1 MSHDSSP
8 DHSQLMNGL
17 QGQELTASLTVN
29 DIHKSLAWY
38 CDVLGFQV
46 SQRHEREGRLV
57 AVSLQAGQVRILLG
71 QDDGAKGWDRVKGVG
86 FSLQITIEQDIDL
99 LAQRAVEHNATLE
112 LEPSD
117 TPWGARIFRLKDPDG
132 FRFTISSLRAGVA
145 QRPRA

>member
-99 LAQRAVEHNATLE
+99 LAHRAVERNATLE